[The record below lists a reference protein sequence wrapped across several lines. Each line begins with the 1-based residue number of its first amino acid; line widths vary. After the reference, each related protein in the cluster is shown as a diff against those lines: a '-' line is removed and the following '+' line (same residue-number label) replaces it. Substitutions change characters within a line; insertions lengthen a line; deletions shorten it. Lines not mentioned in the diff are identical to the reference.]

1 MELDKIILKKF
12 FFGNSYQIEK
22 SLLDI
27 LELYNAKNLNVSL
40 NKITFQG
47 PSSIKTLI
55 THPLVGIKEG
65 CIKIQ
70 DNYLLIKLS
79 VPDLLIGFYTVVVF
93 MVAIFF
99 MFLYLDAV
107 PRQEKF
113 PQLATGNFLDLTEYI
128 APCKGGEVPQVNLR
142 NFRRSTP

>member
-99 MFLYLDAV
+99 MFLYLDAKHV
-107 PRQEKF
+107 EEYVFFFLFECFILSGYFFNRWFLTHKFMKMLKKALKEK
-113 PQLATGNFLDLTEYI
+113 
-128 APCKGGEVPQVNLR
+128 
-142 NFRRSTP
+142 